1 LGELNPQPYWGFDDL
16 EHKIGTKLLN
26 CFYVQAEV
34 KKECGKEFYKYSKVT
49 MLQKFSFE
57 GFLQELEHGNILVD
71 FDARTGHNHGTKF
84 RMRQNC
90 LPNLYAKATTII

>member
-1 LGELNPQPYWGFDDL
+1 ME
-16 EHKIGTKLLN
+16 IGKKLLN

-34 KKECGKEFYKYSKVT
+34 KKENGKEFYKNGKVL

-57 GFLQELEHGNILVD
+57 KFLQGIENDNILVD

-84 RMRQNC
+84 RLRQNC
-90 LPNLYAKATTII
+90 FPYLYEKATPIL